1 VILAFLGRNV
11 NKRSRK
17 WRFVIGIL
25 AISALV
31 VATALVRF
39 PPRPRPLCHRII
51 DGAFQQWALETGS
64 TNSYPNT
71 NGNGVASLAAV
82 ERLVGADIQQYGY
95 DPGLHY
101 DDPNDLVL
109 MYMRKKTRHTWHGD
123 TKHSIFSPS
132 RWMVLSPEILNGTCP
147 EGGELVDTPEFKRRL
162 QLTVAFLKVR
172 QRPYWEAVAGE
183 QAQFLTS
190 ITN

>member
-1 VILAFLGRNV
+1 MEIVLLLFLATWLCGAAVFWFFWRMTKPWRFTPRLLLLSLIAAIFIAPSVIFSHGAAPVPAIILLIGEPWGDQLWGAISVAVTWVVILAFLGRNV

-64 TNSYPNT
+64 TNS
-71 NGNGVASLAAV
+71 
-82 ERLVGADIQQYGY
+82 
-95 DPGLHY
+95 
-101 DDPNDLVL
+101 
-109 MYMRKKTRHTWHGD
+109 
-123 TKHSIFSPS
+123 
-132 RWMVLSPEILNGTCP
+132 
-147 EGGELVDTPEFKRRL
+147 
-162 QLTVAFLKVR
+162 
-172 QRPYWEAVAGE
+172 
-183 QAQFLTS
+183 
-190 ITN
+190 